1 MAGRLTGKVAI
12 ITGGSRGIGLATGR
26 AMAAEGARVV
36 LASRKQASVDDAA
49 AAINADF
56 PGAACARA
64 CHVGDAAACGDLVAW
79 TWEHVGPAD
88 VLVNN
93 AGTNPFFGPLLQ
105 ITEAAFDKTFEVNL
119 KSTWRLSTD
128 VARRL
133 VDAGRPGAII
143 SVASVLG
150 LRAAPFQGA
159 YGMTKAAIVSMTQTL
174 AVELGGAR
182 VRVNAIAPGLI
193 DTRLA
198 SMITSNDALAKT
210 FTERTA
216 LKRVGLPE
224 EVASMAVFLA
234 SDESS
239 YVTGHTFPVDAGFT
253 AA

>member
-36 LASRKQASVDDAA
+36 LASRKQESVDAAA

-56 PGAACARA
+56 PDSAFAQA
-64 CHVGDAAACGDLVAW
+64 CHVGDAAACAHLVAW
-79 TWEHVGPAD
+79 TWENVGPAD

-105 ITEAAFDKTFEVNL
+105 ISEAAFDKTFEVNL

-133 VDAGRPGAII
+133 VAAGRPGAII

-174 AVELGGAR
+174 AVEVGGAR

-198 SMITSNDALAKT
+198 SMITNNDALAKG
-210 FTERTA
+210 FTDRTA

-239 YVTGHTFPVDAGFT
+239 YITGQTFPVDAGFT